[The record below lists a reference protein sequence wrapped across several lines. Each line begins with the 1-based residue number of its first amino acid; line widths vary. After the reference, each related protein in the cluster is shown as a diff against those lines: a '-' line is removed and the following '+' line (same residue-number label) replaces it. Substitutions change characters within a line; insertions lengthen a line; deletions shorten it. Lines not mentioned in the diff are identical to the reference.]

1 MRTLNIKTAFVAFT
15 LLAAPVALAQ
25 DHSPS
30 GKIAFNGGA
39 IAVNDV
45 NGRYYFPAPTAT
57 LLVGATASYR
67 F

>member
-1 MRTLNIKTAFVAFT
+1 VRAGFE
-15 LLAAPVALAQ
+15 Q
-25 DHSPS
+25 RS
-30 GKIAFNGGA
+30 GKWRFTEFARVDNIFNEEYIGA

-57 LLVGATASYR
+57 LLVGATAAYR